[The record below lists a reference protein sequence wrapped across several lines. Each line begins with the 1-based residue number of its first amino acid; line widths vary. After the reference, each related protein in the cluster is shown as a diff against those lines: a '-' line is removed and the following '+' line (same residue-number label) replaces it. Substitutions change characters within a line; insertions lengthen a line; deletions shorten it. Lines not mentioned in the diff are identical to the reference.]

1 MEKHCLECSDKIRG
15 RTDKK
20 FCTDMCRN
28 AYNNRL
34 NSNVNNYVRN
44 VNNVLKRNRR
54 ILEALNVFNETKI
67 HKRKLID
74 MGFDFKFFT
83 HKKAVRAG
91 MIYFCYDL
99 GYLAMDKE
107 DYISIKLSLLELEE
121 ELVSIAAEPNLNYKT
136 NQFTDVDQSVRTRL
150 R

>member
-1 MEKHCLECSDKIRG
+1 MEKHCLECSDKLRG

-34 NSNVNNYVRN
+34 NSNINNYVRN

-54 ILEALNVFNETKI
+54 ILEALTVLNESKI
-67 HKRKLID
+67 HKGKLIE
-74 MGFDFKFFT
+74 MGFDFKYFT
-83 HKKAVRAG
+83 HKKSVRAG
-91 MIYFCYDL
+91 VIYFCYDL
-99 GYLAMDKE
+99 GYLATEKD
-107 DYISIKLSLLELEE
+107 DYVSIKLSMLELEA
-121 ELVSIAAEPNLNYKT
+121 ELVSIAAEPNPKYKSR
-136 NQFTDVDQSVRTRL
+136 SVSGDFKEL

>member
-1 MEKHCLECSDKIRG
+1 MEKHCMECSDKLRG

-34 NSNVNNYVRN
+34 NSSVNNYVRN

-54 ILEALNVFNETKI
+54 ILEALTVFNETKI

-74 MGFDFKFFT
+74 MGFDFKYFT

-99 GYLAMDKE
+99 GYLAMEKD
-107 DYISIKLSLLELEE
+107 DYISIKLSVIELEA
-121 ELVSIAAEPNLNYKT
+121 ELVSIVAEPNPKYKSRLVNDDLNEIR
-136 NQFTDVDQSVRTRL
+136 Q
-150 R
+150 